1 MKYIEKTIETIVFV
15 RNPVVFFK
23 LVWYNYTLKRYVKR
37 CEKMCVQINYK
48 KLWIKLAELE
58 MDKAEFRKRVDLSP
72 NTMTK
77 LNKNEEVSM
86 QIILRI
92 CKFLKC
98 DIGEICDVVF
108 EEEK

>member
-1 MKYIEKTIETIVFV
+1 MECGKLYIRE
-15 RNPVVFFK
+15 
-23 LVWYNYTLKRYVKR
+23 
-37 CEKMCVQINYK
+37 CEKMYVHMNYK
-48 KLWIKLAELE
+48 KLWIKLAEQE
-58 MDKAEFRKRVDLSP
+58 IDKAEFRKRVDLSP

-98 DIGEICDVVF
+98 NIGEICDVVF

>member
-1 MKYIEKTIETIVFV
+1 
-15 RNPVVFFK
+15 
-23 LVWYNYTLKRYVKR
+23 
-37 CEKMCVQINYK
+37 MCVQINYK

-92 CKFLKC
+92 CNFFKC
-98 DIGEICDVVF
+98 NIGEICDVVF